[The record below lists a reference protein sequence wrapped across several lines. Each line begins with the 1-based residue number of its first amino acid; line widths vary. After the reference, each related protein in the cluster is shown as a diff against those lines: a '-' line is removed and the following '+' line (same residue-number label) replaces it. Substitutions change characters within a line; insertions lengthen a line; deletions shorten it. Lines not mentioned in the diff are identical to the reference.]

1 MPEAQGRQD
10 PSDPGKVARDLTQ
23 NFQELLD
30 GMNRFGQAGLAGMPA
45 LISQWLSVLE
55 AGASLTTLPLRQ
67 MQALAGT
74 IRAQRDQVRALQAQ
88 LEVFEQQLTAL
99 EQSLRPL
106 VEWGQQW
113 TRVQES
119 MLNQARGLKADR

>member
-1 MPEAQGRQD
+1 MPKDPAQERPD
-10 PSDPGKVARDLTQ
+10 PAEPASGARDLTDP
-23 NFQELLD
+23 FQELMERINKL
-30 GMNRFGQAGLAGMPA
+30 GQASVPNLM
-45 LISQWLSVLE
+45 SQWMSVLE

-67 MQALAGT
+67 MKALVGT

-99 EQSLRPL
+99 EKSFQPL
-106 VEWGQQW
+106 VEWAEQW

-119 MLNQARGLKADR
+119 MLGRVRDVTNTDR